1 MGMED
6 DTKDFLV
13 TIVQTA
19 SLIILWMLVNVI
31 IGIRMKLGLFEGQPT
46 LRNYIYYALFLVSF
60 FFLVKHLARKWKKV
74 KHF

>member
-13 TIVQTA
+13 TIAQTA
-19 SLIILWMLVNVI
+19 SLLILWMLVNVVV
-31 IGIRMKLGLFEGQPT
+31 GIRMKMGLFDGEPS
-46 LRNYIYYALFLVSF
+46 LKNYIYYAAFLVSF
-60 FFLVKHLARKWKKV
+60 FFLGRYLVRKWKKV